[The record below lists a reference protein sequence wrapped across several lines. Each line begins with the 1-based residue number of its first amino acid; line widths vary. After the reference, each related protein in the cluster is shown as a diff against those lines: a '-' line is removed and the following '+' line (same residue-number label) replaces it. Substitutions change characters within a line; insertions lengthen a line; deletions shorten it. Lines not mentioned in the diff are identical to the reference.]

1 MALGLI
7 PVENYRTKLYQ
18 KGNSSNKFESMSEEE
33 LAIVAKKI
41 YERQEIPSIKRNYN
55 AERSPKLEHYIKT
68 LKYLINPDIH
78 MELPEYD
85 QRIAYLIMAVDPY
98 LITFKDFLKIHIQ
111 SIDEIAK
118 KQDKKKRNQLFDERN
133 KAINKYEC
141 TVRDQL
147 GFFDVR
153 LLKYEELFFKRFY
166 NKRELITEV
175 GIHNEDSFILLSL
188 LVSSFDSISDARY
201 QELQR
206 KANIWLSQV
215 PSKYKTKIATYS
227 VQNQKELIGLKS
239 PEEQLVFFILVVDPN
254 LDMLKIYEEES
265 MIGPTKERILE
276 QFGYYSKA
284 LISFEKLYH
293 RRFCPTKIL
302 SPWTDIKKY

>member
-1 MALGLI
+1 MPQGFI
-7 PVENYRTKLYQ
+7 PIENFQTKLYQ
-18 KGNSSNKFESMSEEE
+18 KGTSSNKFNNITEEE
-33 LAIVAKKI
+33 LAIVAKKV
-41 YERQEIPSIKRNYN
+41 YQRQEMFNDERKYIP
-55 AERSPKLEHYIKT
+55 ERTQKLEHYVRT
-68 LKYLINPDIH
+68 LKYLINPNIH
-78 MELPEYD
+78 FDFPEYD

-98 LITFKDFLKIHIQ
+98 LITFKEFLKIHIQ

-118 KQDKKKRNQLFDERN
+118 MPDKKKRNQLFDERN
-133 KAINKYEC
+133 KTINRYEC
-141 TVRDQL
+141 TVREQL

-175 GIHNEDSFILLSL
+175 GIHTEDNFILLSL
-188 LVSSFDSISDARY
+188 LVSSFDSISDVRY

-239 PEEQLVFFILVVDPN
+239 PEEQLVFFILVVDPS

-265 MIGPTKERILE
+265 MTEPTKERILE
-276 QFGYYSKA
+276 QFGYYSKS
-284 LISFEKLYH
+284 LINFEKLYH
-293 RRFCPTKIL
+293 SRFCPSKMLT
-302 SPWTDIKKY
+302 PWTDIKKY